1 MLIESQCAALSV
13 KNIGKY
19 KDNVRKQLIRRM
31 LYSYLHSSNNKR
43 TLSLDSWEPAMVT
56 TSVRGIYSG
65 TVECHASKSHE

>member
-31 LYSYLHSSNNKR
+31 LYSYLHSSKKKKYRHIILHYLKGNN
-43 TLSLDSWEPAMVT
+43 DE
-56 TSVRGIYSG
+56 IF
-65 TVECHASKSHE
+65 